1 MYKYKIIVYRLG
13 KLIVLKFPRK
23 QKHLPVNNKLV
34 LTFFSAWEIKKCI
47 RN

>member
-1 MYKYKIIVYRLG
+1 MYKYKIIAYRLS

-23 QKHLPVNNKLV
+23 QNYLPVNNKLV